1 MTNSQY
7 ETVNKTVTQ
16 QMSDYFEYD
25 IDKAIEE
32 QKQNF
37 PNPDKLS
44 YEDWKELNEEQQK
57 LHYDNW
63 TAQPLVE
70 TAQERGE
77 KIHKEVEESDTYEK
91 FLIKKYNLDPQKVIY
106 TPQTTEQ

>member
-57 LHYDNW
+57 LHYDSW
-63 TAQPLVE
+63 RELSKSS
-70 TAQERGE
+70 RG
-77 KIHKEVEESDTYEK
+77 DFEK
-91 FLIKKYNLDPQKVIY
+91 FLKSGYLMYLKKD
-106 TPQTTEQ
+106 T

>member
-1 MTNSQY
+1 MTEQQY
-7 ETVNKTVTQ
+7 QTVNKTVTQ
-16 QMSDYFEYD
+16 QMTDYFEYD

-57 LHYDNW
+57 LRYDSWRELSKSPNNDF
-63 TAQPLVE
+63 E
-70 TAQERGE
+70 G
-77 KIHKEVEESDTYEK
+77 
-91 FLIKKYNLDPQKVIY
+91 FLKSGYLMYLKK
-106 TPQTTEQ
+106 